1 MHVFKKFMWCMAF
14 ACCVFRVKIVSLIVS
29 GLLGVVDC
37 GETGWS
43 EPLGCGVV
51 MGVACLGSLLL
62 GDGVGSES
70 FEVDALLG

>member
-1 MHVFKKFMWCMAF
+1 MAF

-29 GLLGVVDC
+29 GLFDC

-43 EPLGCGVV
+43 ETSGCCVV
-51 MGVACLGSLLL
+51 MGAACLGSLLL

-70 FEVDALLG
+70 FEADALLG